1 MSSGYRK
8 IFVLERRL
16 ILKVY
21 KQKDRS
27 KRELL
32 TELGFVTWQN
42 RQDVTSL
49 LTIIAKRVSEI
60 RFDNIIHSI
69 ITSDMTTEEVVRYL
83 TFVEIPIKEVG

>member
-1 MSSGYRK
+1 M
-8 IFVLERRL
+8 
-16 ILKVY
+16 KVY
-21 KQKDRS
+21 KQKVRS

-32 TELGFVTWQN
+32 TELGFVTWRN

-69 ITSDMTTEEVVRYL
+69 ITSDMSPQEVVRYL
-83 TFVEIPIKEVG
+83 TFVEIPMKEVG

>member
-1 MSSGYRK
+1 M
-8 IFVLERRL
+8 
-16 ILKVY
+16 KVY
-21 KQKDRS
+21 KQKVRS

-69 ITSDMTTEEVVRYL
+69 ILKYTLKNFGYILQEFISR
-83 TFVEIPIKEVG
+83 IIKCFKVSILNISYFN

>member
-1 MSSGYRK
+1 M
-8 IFVLERRL
+8 
-16 ILKVY
+16 KVY
-21 KQKDRS
+21 KQKVRS

-32 TELGFVTWQN
+32 TELGLVTWRT

-69 ITSDMTTEEVVRYL
+69 ITSDMTPEEVVRYL
-83 TFVEIPIKEVG
+83 TFVEIPMKEVN

>member
-1 MSSGYRK
+1 M
-8 IFVLERRL
+8 
-16 ILKVY
+16 KVY
-21 KQKDRS
+21 KQKVRS

-32 TELGFVTWQN
+32 TELGLVTWRT

-69 ITSDMTTEEVVRYL
+69 ITSDMTPEEIVRYL
-83 TFVEIPIKEVG
+83 TFVEIPMKEVG

>member
-1 MSSGYRK
+1 MR
-8 IFVLERRL
+8 
-16 ILKVY
+16 VY
-21 KQKDRS
+21 KQMVRS

-32 TELGFVTWQN
+32 TELGLVTWRN

-69 ITSDMTTEEVVRYL
+69 ITSDMSPQEVVRYL
-83 TFVEIPIKEVG
+83 TFVEIPIKEVV

>member
-1 MSSGYRK
+1 M
-8 IFVLERRL
+8 
-16 ILKVY
+16 KVY
-21 KQKDRS
+21 KQKVRS

-32 TELGFVTWQN
+32 TELGLVTWKT

-69 ITSDMTTEEVVRYL
+69 ITSDMSPEEVVRYL
-83 TFVEIPIKEVG
+83 TFVEIPVKEVG